1 MRFGVWHILGGIAL
15 AGAAVGAGYLISK
28 VITEDDVPEL
38 GKLAIDGVNEL
49 AQRAPLGDFGKTAVD
64 VVAKTANLGIDVME
78 YQFRR

>member
-1 MRFGVWHILGGIAL
+1 MRFGVWQIIGGIAL
-15 AGAAVGAGYLISK
+15 AGAAVGTGYLISK

-49 AQRAPLGDFGKTAVD
+49 AQRSPLSDSEKAAVE
-64 VVAKTANLGIDVME
+64 VVAKTANAGIDIMD